1 MGEPPSTLTSPD
13 TPRRE
18 LTSSRPDARSSP
30 SSPVE
35 PAESLVARL
44 DTLMTSPTSTVLD
57 TLRSSWSRSRLT
69 LSTPSGR
76 KMLSSRRSTAC
87 KSIHHDQADNYL
99 FSDSLGLT
107 FWTQLLKL
115 SNFWAPN
122 LTRNSFHF

>member
-99 FSDSLGLT
+99 FSGSLGLYVLDSIAQIVK
-107 FWTQLLKL
+107 FLG
-115 SNFWAPN
+115 A
-122 LTRNSFHF
+122 